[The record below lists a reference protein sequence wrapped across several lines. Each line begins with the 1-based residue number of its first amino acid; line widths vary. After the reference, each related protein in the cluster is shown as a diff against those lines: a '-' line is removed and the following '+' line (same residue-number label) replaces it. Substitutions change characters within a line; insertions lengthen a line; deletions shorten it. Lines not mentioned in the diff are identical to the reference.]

1 MNKQEFIDA
10 IKPQLK
16 EIGYRKNGNYWYK
29 EGADLICCINVQG
42 SQWSADDYYVNIG
55 FSLPSKTKNNP
66 TLLHWYCRRRCIGEH
81 GDVNISLT
89 DFFSEYCN
97 LFNAIQSFEQLS
109 AFLTKNAQ
117 KVCSQYWF

>member
-66 TLLHWYCRRRCIGEH
+66 TILHWYCCHRCKGHHGE
-81 GDVNISLT
+81 VNMLP
-89 DFFSEYCN
+89 DEFLHECDK
-97 LFNAIQSFEQLS
+97 LFDSIQSFEQLS
-109 AFLTKNAQ
+109 AFLAKNAQ